1 MTPGPHWVPVGAG
14 RLAIGHRPR
23 ARAIPHLPKD
33 GCDRVWTL
41 LSEREGAEEIGSAVR
56 ATGMAWT
63 WLPLAD
69 ARPPEGRRNA
79 DRARAALEEVS
90 AALDAGESV
99 LLHCSAGLHRTGM
112 IAYALLRR
120 RGLDPGAALDVLDR
134 LRPLARAEATPER
147 LNWADRLIDSPM
159 TRETP

>member
-1 MTPGPHWVPVGAG
+1 VSRGPAWVLVGAG
-14 RLAIGHRPR
+14 RLAVGHRPR
-23 ARAIPHLPKD
+23 MRTIPHLPKE
-33 GCDRVWTL
+33 GCHRVWTL

-56 ATGMAWT
+56 AAGMAWT

-79 DRARAALEEVS
+79 DRVRAALEEVS

-120 RGLDPGAALDVLDR
+120 RGLGPAAALDALEA
-134 LRPLARAEATPER
+134 LRPLARAEVTPER
-147 LNWADRLIDSPM
+147 LEWADGLIDGG
-159 TRETP
+159 R